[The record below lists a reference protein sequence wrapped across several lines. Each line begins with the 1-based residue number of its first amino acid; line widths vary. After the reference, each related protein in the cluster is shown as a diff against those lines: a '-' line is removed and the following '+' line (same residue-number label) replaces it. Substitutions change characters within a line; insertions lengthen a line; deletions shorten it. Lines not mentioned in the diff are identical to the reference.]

1 MADNI
6 QRTKGRGAGYKFDR
20 GGTPAEFGPYIG
32 KIMNN
37 VDPTRSG
44 RLQVYIEQ
52 FGGSNPNDKSLW
64 RTVSYVPPFYGV
76 TPHTGTNVGTGTF
89 TGNQQS
95 YGMWFTPPDIGVR
108 VICIFVAGDPNQ
120 GYYIGCVPEEGI
132 THMVPAIG
140 SSKKFQL
147 SDSQKALLGSAKQLP
162 VTEINNTNLKISE
175 NPRFF
180 DQPKPVHSVVAAEM
194 LQQGLIND
202 TIRGPINSN
211 SQRESPSNA
220 YGITTP
226 GRPIYQGGLAESDIK
241 QKLQSGAVKPQDLKI
256 IARRGGHSIV
266 MDDGDLEGKDNLVR
280 IRTSKGHQITMSD
293 DGNCFYIVHANGQ
306 TWIELGVE
314 GTVDVY
320 ATNSVNVRTQG
331 TINLHADKDVNIYAK
346 ENFNVKAGTI
356 KIEGDKSFD
365 LLSTSAIKM
374 YSKADIGIT
383 ADGSL
388 VLKNGSSG
396 GWDAG
401 DSLVL
406 VAGTIDL
413 NGGTAPSPPENP
425 KPFTEYELPDTSFSS
440 SGWTSTPGKLK
451 TIVTRAP
458 THEPWSAHNTG
469 VSADISFDGEG
480 GDAGGG
486 DAGGTATDIAGGDA
500 GGTTTDIAGGGSIE
514 TPAQMTVTETND
526 QLISNPIN
534 SADFLTQAPAEIS
547 LGSLDKSQVTGLL
560 ASAAGSTGLK
570 LDSIDPTKGIG
581 KYGLSPKQLESSGF
595 LKPGTVQQYLSD
607 PAKLQSVLASPT
619 VWTGKGGVG
628 NLSKL
633 LSSDKI
639 QNMAQ
644 QELMTG
650 ALAGLKLSGLATG
663 KENPAQLAA
672 LVQSTTKFGI
682 DATKA
687 WSSGNAP
694 AAIASEFNNLAKSA
708 SQAASF
714 VTAKAGELGA
724 VGQQA
729 INAVGT
735 VKRAGLDKA
744 LTSILGDPKIP
755 TPGFG
760 G

>member
-6 QRTKGRGAGYKFDR
+6 QRTKGRGEGYKFDR

-32 KIMNN
+32 RIMNN

-52 FGGSNPNDKSLW
+52 FGGSNPKDKSLW

-95 YGMWFTPPDIGVR
+95 YGMWFTPPDVGTR

-132 THMVPAIG
+132 THMLPAIG

-147 SDSQKALLGSAKQLP
+147 SDSQKALLGSATQLP

-180 DQPKPVHSVVAAEM
+180 DQAKPVHSVVAAEM

-202 TIRGPINSN
+202 TVRGPINSN
-211 SQRESPSNA
+211 SQRESPSSA

-331 TINLHADKDVNIYAK
+331 TINLHADKDINIYAK
-346 ENFNVKAGTI
+346 ENFNVKASTI

-425 KPFTEYELPDTSFSS
+425 RFELP
-440 SGWTSTPGKLK
+440 
-451 TIVTRAP
+451 
-458 THEPWSAHNTG
+458 N
-469 VSADISFDGEG
+469 DIIFRFR
-480 GDAGGG
+480 
-486 DAGGTATDIAGGDA
+486 I
-500 GGTTTDIAGGGSIE
+500 
-514 TPAQMTVTETND
+514 
-526 QLISNPIN
+526 L
-534 SADFLTQAPAEIS
+534 
-547 LGSLDKSQVTGLL
+547 
-560 ASAAGSTGLK
+560 
-570 LDSIDPTKGIG
+570 
-581 KYGLSPKQLESSGF
+581 
-595 LKPGTVQQYLSD
+595 QQYRYL
-607 PAKLQSVLASPT
+607 
-619 VWTGKGGVG
+619 
-628 NLSKL
+628 
-633 LSSDKI
+633 
-639 QNMAQ
+639 
-644 QELMTG
+644 
-650 ALAGLKLSGLATG
+650 
-663 KENPAQLAA
+663 
-672 LVQSTTKFGI
+672 
-682 DATKA
+682 
-687 WSSGNAP
+687 
-694 AAIASEFNNLAKSA
+694 
-708 SQAASF
+708 
-714 VTAKAGELGA
+714 
-724 VGQQA
+724 
-729 INAVGT
+729 
-735 VKRAGLDKA
+735 R
-744 LTSILGDPKIP
+744 
-755 TPGFG
+755 
-760 G
+760 